1 MRRKPYYPQN
11 FETPKTIRPPD
22 VLSTGWYRKEFG
34 YIVHRSKGTR
44 DWQMIY
50 TVSGIGIVEDSPKS
64 YECREGDL
72 VLIPPGTMHEYYT
85 AEDSIW
91 EKMWCHFT
99 PRPSFYSWIAMPKDN
114 HGVLYLSL
122 GQTDIKER
130 VEQSIE
136 RLIRCNSTSEGPLFQ
151 ELAIN
156 ALEETILL
164 VATHQWREETALLD
178 PRIQLVVRDLMQN
191 YSKPFQLQSMAQR
204 ACLSPSRLSHLF
216 KEQVGQSITEM
227 LLKYRLKQAAR
238 MMRYTSKSIEEICLS
253 VGFNSPPFFSRKF
266 KAYYGMS
273 PAVYKKQYKQS
284 EQSEQSGR

>member
-1 MRRKPYYPQN
+1 MRKKPYYPEN

-34 YIVHRSKGTR
+34 YFVHRSKGTR

-50 TVSGIGIVEDSPKS
+50 TLSGTGIVEDLPHV

-85 AEDSIW
+85 AEGEIW
-91 EKMWCHFT
+91 EEIWCHFT
-99 PRPSFYSWIAMPKDN
+99 PRPSFYSWLALSKDN
-114 HGVLYLSL
+114 RGVLYLPL
-122 GQTDIKER
+122 GQTETKQR
-130 VEQSIE
+130 VEQALK
-136 RLIRCNSTSEGPLFQ
+136 RLILYNSAEEGPLFQ

-156 ALEETILL
+156 ALEEAILL
-164 VATHQWREETALLD
+164 VSTHQWREETARLD
-178 PRIQLVVRDLMQN
+178 PRIQMVVNDLMQN
-191 YSKPFQLQSMAQR
+191 FSKPFHLNEFAQR

-216 KEQVGQSITEM
+216 KEQVGQSISEM

-238 MMRYTSKSIEEICLS
+238 LMRYTAKSIEEICLS

-266 KAYYGMS
+266 KEYYGMS
-273 PAVYKKQYKQS
+273 PAVYKKQYKHS
-284 EQSEQSGR
+284 EHGSG